1 MYKSILVPIDGST
14 QSHKAL
20 TLATNL
26 LDPEQGMLYILSV
39 QEAPLAK
46 DALGRSAGVPA
57 TNAEALVQESGQALI
72 KQACQ
77 AAKVESERVKHI
89 VRAGQPA
96 TGILAEANQLGV
108 DAIVMG
114 SRGNSNIKSLVIG
127 SVSHRV
133 LHVATCAVVIVR

>member
-1 MYKSILVPIDGST
+1 MYKSILVPIDGSA

-26 LDPEQGMLYILSV
+26 LDHEQSKLYILSV

-57 TNAEALVQESGQALI
+57 INAEELVQASGQALI
-72 KQACQ
+72 EQACQ
-77 AAKVESERVKHI
+77 AAKVEHEHVKHI

-96 TGILAEANQLGV
+96 TSILAEANQLDV

>member
-1 MYKSILVPIDGST
+1 MYKSILVPVDGSA

-20 TLATNL
+20 ALATNL
-26 LDPEQGMLYILSV
+26 LEPEQGMLYILSV

-46 DALGRSAGVPA
+46 DALGRSAGVLA
-57 TNAEALVQESGQALI
+57 TNAEELVQEAGHALI
-72 KQACQ
+72 EQACQ
-77 AAKVESERVKHI
+77 ASKVENERVKHI

-96 TGILAEANQLGV
+96 TSIIAEAKQLGV

>member
-1 MYKSILVPIDGST
+1 MYNSILVPVDGSA

-26 LDPEQGMLYILSV
+26 LDPEQGMLYVLNV
-39 QEAPLAK
+39 QEAPLAT
-46 DALGRSAGVPA
+46 DAMGRSAGVPA
-57 TNAEALVQESGQALI
+57 INAEELVQESGQALI
-72 KQACQ
+72 EQACQ
-77 AAKVESERVKHI
+77 AAKVEHERVKRI

-96 TGILAEANQLGV
+96 TAILAEAKQLDI

-114 SRGNSNIKSLVIG
+114 SRGNSNLKSLVIG